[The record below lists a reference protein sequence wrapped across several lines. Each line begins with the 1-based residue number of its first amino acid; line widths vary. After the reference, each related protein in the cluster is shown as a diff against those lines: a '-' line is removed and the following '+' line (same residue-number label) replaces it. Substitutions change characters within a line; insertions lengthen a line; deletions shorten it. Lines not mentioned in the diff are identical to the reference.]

1 MDDAIAKIVGGLLLL
16 MMIIAVVALL
26 VFAAIVAIAVLGPPV
41 GAGYWLRHMLQ
52 NRYQLGPKKAR
63 NCILIGLGVFS
74 APLLALTSPATS
86 SSAGNVATV
95 FWISTTG
102 GLLTVALYL
111 AISVYREVF
120 WPHRKIIIQ
129 ATRECLR
136 FRAQLIRIGVSL
148 NRVDRLVRKVERLH
162 GRRIQEIRQLQRL
175 SDEIVRTSDPA
186 FYSAER
192 LRWEQLYGGL
202 NDADLES
209 EYGRVQQELAGT
221 DRQHPRFTTLTLQSA
236 VIRVMIQSRIITAL
250 PGGNYSGNVALRNR
264 FRMNVDETRRRL
276 ADRERAVQESQL
288 TLKQLRR
295 QRVAVA

>member
-52 NRYQLGPKKAR
+52 NRYQLGAKKAR
-63 NCILIGLGVFS
+63 NCILIGLGVF
-74 APLLALTSPATS
+74 AVPMLALLSPAIS
-86 SSAGNVATV
+86 SSGWNVGTV

-120 WPHRKIIIQ
+120 WPQRKIIIQ
-129 ATRECLR
+129 AARECLR
-136 FRAQLIRIGVSL
+136 FRAQLIRMGFSL
-148 NRVDRLVRKVERLH
+148 NRLDRLVRRVERVH
-162 GRRIQEIRQLQRL
+162 GGRIQEIQQLQRL

-192 LRWEQLYGGL
+192 LRWEQLYGGSNEAEL
-202 NDADLES
+202 KS
-209 EYGRVQQELAGT
+209 EYSRVQQELAGT
-221 DRQHPRFTTLTLQSA
+221 DRQHPRFITLTLQSA
-236 VIRVMIQSRIITAL
+236 VIRVIIQSRNIEAL
-250 PGGNYSGNVALRNR
+250 PGGDYTGNVLLRNR
-264 FRMNVDETRRRL
+264 FRTDVDETRRRL
-276 ADRERAVQESQL
+276 ADRERAAQEAQL

-295 QRVAVA
+295 QRVPVA

>member
-1 MDDAIAKIVGGLLLL
+1 M
-16 MMIIAVVALL
+16 
-26 VFAAIVAIAVLGPPV
+26 
-41 GAGYWLRHMLQ
+41 
-52 NRYQLGPKKAR
+52 
-63 NCILIGLGVFS
+63 
-74 APLLALTSPATS
+74 
-86 SSAGNVATV
+86 
-95 FWISTTG
+95 
-102 GLLTVALYL
+102 ALYL

-120 WPHRKIIIQ
+120 WPYRKIIIQ

-136 FRAQLIRIGVSL
+136 FQAQLIRTGFSL
-148 NRVDRLVRKVERLH
+148 NRVDRLVPNVERLH
-162 GRRIQEIRQLQRL
+162 GRRIQEIQQLQRL

-202 NDADLES
+202 NEAELES
-209 EYGRVQQELAGT
+209 EYSRVQQELAGT

-250 PGGNYSGNVALRNR
+250 PGGNYSGNVARRNR
-264 FRMNVDETRRRL
+264 FQTDIDETRRRL
-276 ADRERAVQESQL
+276 AERERAAQEAQL